1 MNIWNL
7 DPLELRHENL
17 RREVVAVVELQVL
30 LGEGELRVQKIS
42 HLYSGEIQGGEP
54 LSPIHHPR
62 GSRSL
67 VSLLLF
73 GFGEGSAV
81 AVRLQCVALIVAEP
95 DYPDSNSNTCNRT
108 YYTNTHST

>member
-7 DPLELRHENL
+7 DPLEIRHENL

-81 AVRLQCVALIVAEP
+81 TVRLQCVALIVAKP
-95 DYPDSNSNTCNRT
+95 DCPNYNSITSNRT
-108 YYTNTHST
+108 Y